1 MIHILEKKPD
11 DFKYWKY
18 LDTNGIIK
26 TIENMEIQCSAVKN
40 LNDPFDCAPPFTCKE
55 EYEKDDTIRRNKY
68 ENSENGFIS
77 IILQNYYVSSF
88 TLSGY
93 GNILMWGHY
102 TNKYNGGVIEFK
114 NTHSLFKNSISKVHY
129 QKNPVE
135 VSKDFF
141 EFFKMER
148 TFIPKIKP
156 VLKDIHKMYTT
167 KYKDWAYEKEIR
179 YFTGAPS
186 SEDEKNLTV
195 ANKNKLE
202 QLECRVCNG
211 QRYVYV
217 KLTADNINAI
227 YIGEKMSGFDR
238 LHLYMALKKHSIN
251 VPVYIMKRGIKNFE
265 IKKLNDDSFQLC
277 FILKKIFNDIEHCP
291 EKFETL
297 HSTLK
302 ELNQDDLFNSLITA
316 LENNSSVEN
325 LRKIVYKE
333 YQE

>member
-55 EYEKDDTIRRNKY
+55 EYEKDDTIRRKKY

-77 IILQNYYVSSF
+77 IISQNYYVSSF

-114 NTHSLFKNSISKVHY
+114 NTHPLLKDSISEVHY
-129 QKNPVE
+129 QENPVE
-135 VSKDFF
+135 VSKDFC
-141 EFFKMER
+141 EFFKDER
-148 TFIPKIKP
+148 TS
-156 VLKDIHKMYTT
+156 LLDIRSVFGDLHKMYTT

-179 YFTGAPS
+179 YFTGEPS
-186 SEDEKNLTV
+186 TNEKNLTV
-195 ANKNKLE
+195 ANKDKLE
-202 QLECRVCNG
+202 QLECRVRNG